1 MPNPSLLKIGHVMD
15 ATDLK
20 VFEAVA
26 RHGSMNRAAAEL
38 NTVQS
43 NVTARVRALE
53 LELGV
58 PLFQRHALGVKRT
71 PAGRRMLPFSA
82 RISRV
87 LSDAKAAARDD
98 GIPSGVLEVGTL
110 ETTAALRLPSVL
122 ASFTKAYPKVRP
134 VVTTGTTCSL
144 IDDVVECRL
153 EGAFVAGPVDHPDLQ
168 QEGLFREE
176 LVLVT
181 HRSIRGIEDLSS
193 ITELKTIVFR
203 VGCSYRAK
211 LENLL
216 NKAGIL
222 AAQPLE
228 FGSIEAI
235 LGCVAAATIPL
246 GNKVIPTPAATQPR
260 IASIEPNSRGCAT
273 SIPALFNRLSS
284 LARYEQPTR
293 KTMVFSSLIDGRSSM
308 PRIERGVTKTSSS
321 RKTLSCCRS
330 GWSTGPATNAPSSL
344 HSTTSSMRLPVVPV
358 VTTGRTFV

>member
-58 PLFQRHALGVKRT
+58 LLFQRHARGVKVT

-82 RISRV
+82 RISKL

-144 IDDVVECRL
+144 IEDVVECRL

-168 QEGLFREE
+168 QESVFREE

-193 ITELKTIVFR
+193 INELKTIVFR
-203 VGCSYRAK
+203 VGCSYRIR
-211 LENLL
+211 LDNLL
-216 NKAGIL
+216 SKAGVL
-222 AAQPLE
+222 VAQPLE

-235 LGCVAAATIPL
+235 LGCVAAGVGITLLPKGI
-246 GNKVIPTPAATQPR
+246 VVAAWRDGQVAVHELAPEFAEVQTVFIR
-260 IASIEPNSRGCAT
+260 RTDAYVSS
-273 SIPALFNRLSS
+273 ALSAFLQIVRPDAELH
-284 LARYEQPTR
+284 LAAE
-293 KTMVFSSLIDGRSSM
+293 
-308 PRIERGVTKTSSS
+308 
-321 RKTLSCCRS
+321 
-330 GWSTGPATNAPSSL
+330 
-344 HSTTSSMRLPVVPV
+344 
-358 VTTGRTFV
+358 

>member
-1 MPNPSLLKIGHVMD
+1 MPNRSLLKIGVVMD

-43 NVTARVRALE
+43 NITARVRALE

-58 PLFQRHALGVKRT
+58 LLFQRHARGVTVT

-82 RISRV
+82 RIARL

-98 GIPSGVLEVGTL
+98 GVPGGMLEVGTL

-122 ASFTKAYPKVRP
+122 ASFANAYPNVRL

-144 IDDVVECRL
+144 IEDVVECRL

-168 QEGLFREE
+168 QESLFREE

-181 HRSIRGIEDLSS
+181 PRSIRGIEDLSS
-193 ITELKTIVFR
+193 INDLKTIVFR
-203 VGCSYRAK
+203 IGCSYRTR

-222 AAQPLE
+222 VAQPLE

-235 LGCVAAATIPL
+235 LGCVAA
-246 GNKVIPTPAATQPR
+246 GVG
-260 IASIEPNSRGCAT
+260 IALLPKGVVVQAWR
-273 SIPALFNRLSS
+273 
-284 LARYEQPTR
+284 
-293 KTMVFSSLIDGRSSM
+293 DGRVAMHELDPEIAEVQTVFVRRADGYVSSA
-308 PRIERGVTKTSSS
+308 
-321 RKTLSCCRS
+321 LSAFLQIVRPD
-330 GWSTGPATNAPSSL
+330 TELNVAAE
-344 HSTTSSMRLPVVPV
+344 
-358 VTTGRTFV
+358 

>member
-1 MPNPSLLKIGHVMD
+1 MIINSSSALMPNLSLLKIGLAMD
-15 ATDLK
+15 PTDLK

-58 PLFQRHALGVKRT
+58 LLFERHARGVKVT

-82 RISRV
+82 RIARL
-87 LSDAKAAARDD
+87 LSDAKAAAKDD
-98 GIPSGVLEVGTL
+98 GVPRGTLEVGTL

-144 IDDVVECRL
+144 IEDVVECRL

-168 QEGLFREE
+168 QESAFREE

-181 HRSIRGIEDLSS
+181 PRSIRRVEDLSS
-193 ITELKTIVFR
+193 INELKTIVFR
-203 VGCSYRAK
+203 VGCSYRNR
-211 LENLL
+211 LDNLL
-216 NKAGIL
+216 NKLGIL
-222 AAQPLE
+222 VAQPLE

-235 LGCVAAATIPL
+235 LGCVAAGVGITLLPKGIVVQAWRDGQVAVHEVPPEFAEVQTVFIRRKDAYESSAL
-246 GNKVIPTPAATQPR
+246 LAFLQAVRPAA
-260 IASIEPNSRGCAT
+260 E
-273 SIPALFNRLSS
+273 
-284 LARYEQPTR
+284 
-293 KTMVFSSLIDGRSSM
+293 
-308 PRIERGVTKTSSS
+308 
-321 RKTLSCCRS
+321 
-330 GWSTGPATNAPSSL
+330 L
-344 HSTTSSMRLPVVPV
+344 HAAAE
-358 VTTGRTFV
+358 